1 MDMDDKIKYALE
13 NTEILKAPKKY
24 LSTFESTTVHY
35 YMLTTPFYLEFEGRN
50 SDSETIVREGRIT
63 WQKPKIITPYYL
75 LRLEGFSEEA
85 KKAFSILAGDNADI
99 AMMLYK
105 LKFIKE
111 YDHMDIVANSVEE
124 ITRKIDAEIEKN
136 ANPFCAIIKGLDEF
150 WDVSLTKFIYDLAL
164 KSAYFS
170 NMPEMSAN
178 QLVNFDSSGFPV
190 LSRDAYG
197 IPVAAKNE
205 IEKLFKLYENGD
217 IEAKRLK
224 EELDSWALF
233 EHYQDRFFNMIKR
246 KR

>member
-50 SDSETIVREGRIT
+50 ADSETIVREGRIT

-75 LRLEGFSEEA
+75 MRLEGFSEEA
-85 KKAFSILAGDNADI
+85 KKAFSILAGENTDL

-111 YDHMDIVANSVEE
+111 FDHMDIVANSVAE
-124 ITRKIDAEIEKN
+124 ITRKIDADIEKN

-178 QLVNFDSSGFPV
+178 QLVSYDNSGFPV
-190 LSRDAYG
+190 LSRDSYG
-197 IPVAAKNE
+197 IPVAAKKE
-205 IEKLFKLYENGD
+205 IENLFRLYEKGD
-217 IEAKRLK
+217 LEAKHLK
-224 EELDSWALF
+224 EELDSWGLF
-233 EHYQDRFFNMIKR
+233 DNYQDRFFNVIKR
-246 KR
+246 KK

>member
-1 MDMDDKIKYALE
+1 MDMDDKIKYAIE

-50 SDSETIVREGRIT
+50 ADSETIVREGRIT

-85 KKAFSILAGDNADI
+85 KKAFSILAGENADI

-111 YDHMDIVANSVEE
+111 YDHMDIVANSTVE
-124 ITRKIDAEIEKN
+124 IARKIDAEIEKN
-136 ANPFCAIIKGLDEF
+136 NNPFCAIIKGLDEF

-178 QLVNFDSSGFPV
+178 QLVDFDSSGFPI
-190 LSRDAYG
+190 LSRDSYG

-205 IEKLFKLYENGD
+205 IEKLFMLYEKGE

-233 EHYQDRFFNMIKR
+233 EYYQDRFFNMIKR

>member
-1 MDMDDKIKYALE
+1 MNMDDKIKYALE

-75 LRLEGFSEEA
+75 LRLEGFSDEA
-85 KKAFSILAGDNADI
+85 KKAFSILAGENTDL

-111 YDHMDIVANSVEE
+111 YDHMDIVENSVAEVKG
-124 ITRKIDAEIEKN
+124 KIDAEIEKN

-178 QLVNFDSSGFPV
+178 QLVNFDASGFPV
-190 LSRDAYG
+190 LSRDVYG
-197 IPVAAKNE
+197 IPVAAKKE
-205 IEKLFKLYENGD
+205 IENLFWLYEKGD

-224 EELDSWALF
+224 EEIDSWGLF
-233 EHYQDRFFNMIKR
+233 EHYQDRFFNIIKR

>member
-50 SDSETIVREGRIT
+50 GDSETIVREGRIT

-75 LRLEGFSEEA
+75 MRLEGFSEEA
-85 KKAFSILAGDNADI
+85 KKAFSILAGENADI

-111 YDHMDIVANSVEE
+111 YDHMDIVANSVQE

-205 IEKLFKLYENGD
+205 IEKLFQLYEKGD
-217 IEAKRLK
+217 IEAIRLK

>member
-35 YMLTTPFYLEFEGRN
+35 YMLTTPFYLEFEGKN

-75 LRLEGFSEEA
+75 LRLEGFSDEA
-85 KKAFSILAGDNADI
+85 KKAFSILAGENTDL

-111 YDHMDIVANSVEE
+111 FDHMDIVANSVAE
-124 ITRKIDAEIEKN
+124 ITRKIDADIEKN
-136 ANPFCAIIKGLDEF
+136 DNPFCAIIKGLDEF

-178 QLVNFDSSGFPV
+178 QLLSYDNSGFTV
-190 LSRDAYG
+190 LSRDSYG
-197 IPVAAKNE
+197 IPVAAKRE
-205 IEKLFKLYENGD
+205 IENLFRLYEKGD
-217 IEAKRLK
+217 IEAKQLK
-224 EELDSWALF
+224 EELDSWGLF
-233 EHYQDRFFNMIKR
+233 DNYQDRFFNIIKR

>member
-1 MDMDDKIKYALE
+1 M
-13 NTEILKAPKKY
+13 TTWIL
-24 LSTFESTTVHY
+24 LQ
-35 YMLTTPFYLEFEGRN
+35 
-50 SDSETIVREGRIT
+50 I
-63 WQKPKIITPYYL
+63 L
-75 LRLEGFSEEA
+75 LQ
-85 KKAFSILAGDNADI
+85 
-99 AMMLYK
+99 
-105 LKFIKE
+105 
-111 YDHMDIVANSVEE
+111 E

-205 IEKLFKLYENGD
+205 IEKLFQ
-217 IEAKRLK
+217 
-224 EELDSWALF
+224 AL
-233 EHYQDRFFNMIKR
+233 
-246 KR
+246 

>member
-1 MDMDDKIKYALE
+1 MNMDDKIKYALE

-35 YMLTTPFYLEFEGRN
+35 YMLTTPFYLEFEGRKT
-50 SDSETIVREGRIT
+50 DSETIIREGRIT
-63 WQKPKIITPYYL
+63 WQKPKLITPYYL

-85 KKAFSILAGDNADI
+85 QKAFSILAGENADL

-105 LKFIKE
+105 LKFIKD
-111 YDHMDIVANSVEE
+111 YDHMDIVSNSVAE
-124 ITRKIDAEIEKN
+124 IARKIDADIEKN

-170 NMPEMSAN
+170 NVPEMSAN
-178 QLVNFDSSGFPV
+178 RLVNLDPSGFHV
-190 LSRDAYG
+190 LSRDVYG

-205 IEKLFKLYENGD
+205 IENLFGLYEKGD

-224 EELDSWALF
+224 EELDSWGLF
-233 EHYQDRFFNMIKR
+233 EHYQDRFFNLFKR

>member
-50 SDSETIVREGRIT
+50 VDSETIVREGRIT

-85 KKAFSILAGDNADI
+85 KKAFSILAGENADI

-205 IEKLFKLYENGD
+205 IEKLFQLYEKGD

>member
-1 MDMDDKIKYALE
+1 MDDKIKYALE

-24 LSTFESTTVHY
+24 LSTYESTTVHY
-35 YMLTTPFYLEFEGRN
+35 YMLTTPFYLEFEGK
-50 SDSETIVREGRIT
+50 SIDSETIVREGRIT

-75 LRLEGFSEEA
+75 LRLEGFSDEA
-85 KKAFSILAGDNADI
+85 KKAFSILAGENADL

-105 LKFIKE
+105 LKFIRE
-111 YDHMDIVANSVEE
+111 YDHMDIVANSVAE
-124 ITRKIDAEIEKN
+124 ITRKIDADIEKN

-170 NMPEMSAN
+170 NMPEMSDN
-178 QLVNFDSSGFPV
+178 QLVNFDSSGLPV

-197 IPVAAKNE
+197 IPVAAKKE
-205 IEKLFKLYENGD
+205 IENLFRLYEKGD

-224 EELDSWALF
+224 EEIDGWGLF
-233 EHYQDRFFNMIKR
+233 DYYQDRFFNMIKR

>member
-1 MDMDDKIKYALE
+1 
-13 NTEILKAPKKY
+13 
-24 LSTFESTTVHY
+24 
-35 YMLTTPFYLEFEGRN
+35 
-50 SDSETIVREGRIT
+50 
-63 WQKPKIITPYYL
+63 
-75 LRLEGFSEEA
+75 
-85 KKAFSILAGDNADI
+85 
-99 AMMLYK
+99 
-105 LKFIKE
+105 
-111 YDHMDIVANSVEE
+111 MDIVTNSVEE

-190 LSRDAYG
+190 LSRDDYG
-197 IPVAAKNE
+197 IPVVAKNE
-205 IEKLFKLYENGD
+205 IEKLFKLYEKGD